1 MARSIYNQAPLET
14 RYRTATGPR
23 TIPLTDPQGARLPR
37 PITIGF
43 VNVLSRDADSVIFQ
57 PSCRYWV
64 RKEADA
70 PDAWWRE
77 DPAAFACF
85 KTSFA
90 YEMVGEEHP
99 RIVPVV
105 GQDTWTGL
113 PLLRKP
119 SYGSLGDFF
128 EEYESKLYT
137 VGAQATWPDSR
148 IKPGLLP
155 LAYQW
160 SLQLLSALMLIHS
173 HDIAYGEIDHSS
185 CWISAESLD
194 ISLAGF
200 VGSDFHDPATGWYC
214 PGGLYNS
221 YEFSPESLPLSR
233 RVSVPTIA
241 TDMFIFG
248 RLIYCIMTSH
258 MPGDGMGRGP
268 GETERLIENEDW
280 IPDLEDEFL
289 GNILH
294 KCWRFEYG
302 TIEELQSEVQDLI
315 ESYGWSIKGDKI
327 EGLDIDYIKTLLQ
340 DSANS
345 SEQ

>member
-14 RYRTATGPR
+14 HYRTATGPR
-23 TIPLTDPQGARLPR
+23 TTPLTDPQGARLPR
-37 PITIGF
+37 PIIIGF

-64 RKEADA
+64 RDEADA

-90 YEMVGEEHP
+90 YEMIGEEHP

-105 GQDTWTGL
+105 GQDAWTGL

-137 VGAQATWPDSR
+137 VGTEATLPDSR
-148 IKPGLLP
+148 IKPEFLP

-160 SLQLLSALMLIHS
+160 SLQLLSALVLIHF

-200 VGSDFHDPATGWYC
+200 VGSDFHDPATG
-214 PGGLYNS
+214 
-221 YEFSPESLPLSR
+221 
-233 RVSVPTIA
+233 
-241 TDMFIFG
+241 
-248 RLIYCIMTSH
+248 
-258 MPGDGMGRGP
+258 DGMGRGP
-268 GETERLIENEDW
+268 GETERLMENEDW

-289 GNILH
+289 GKILH

-302 TIEELQSEVQDLI
+302 TVEELQSEVQDLI

-340 DSANS
+340 DSATIS
-345 SEQ
+345 KQ

>member
-64 RKEADA
+64 REEADA

-99 RIVPVV
+99 RIVPVL
-105 GQDTWTGL
+105 GQDAWTGL

-137 VGAQATWPDSR
+137 VGAQATLPDSR

-160 SLQLLSALMLIHS
+160 SL
-173 HDIAYGEIDHSS
+173 
-185 CWISAESLD
+185 
-194 ISLAGF
+194 
-200 VGSDFHDPATGWYC
+200 
-214 PGGLYNS
+214 
-221 YEFSPESLPLSR
+221 
-233 RVSVPTIA
+233 
-241 TDMFIFG
+241 
-248 RLIYCIMTSH
+248 
-258 MPGDGMGRGP
+258 
-268 GETERLIENEDW
+268 
-280 IPDLEDEFL
+280 
-289 GNILH
+289 
-294 KCWRFEYG
+294 
-302 TIEELQSEVQDLI
+302 
-315 ESYGWSIKGDKI
+315 
-327 EGLDIDYIKTLLQ
+327 
-340 DSANS
+340 
-345 SEQ
+345 